1 MTVSRSPG
9 TDDEQSSANRASEQ
23 QSPTLLG
30 ALLDGVN
37 LSNKHQRIAH
47 FLQSNPHSGAF
58 AGAGEIAATVGVSAA
73 TVVRFAQHLGCAGWP
88 DLQMRLR
95 HEYLGSLMP
104 SEILS
109 ARTTGPNH
117 DVFQDALRSDIQNL
131 HTCLATIDPDEVGRI
146 AELIARSR
154 ETVIISSGSYSAA
167 GLVLSHLAQVM
178 GHRVRLE
185 SHGGPELLASLGLLD
200 ERDCVIGISFW
211 RVARAVTLG
220 LASAQ
225 RRGIPTVGIADSI
238 ASPVMRDVDHRLVV
252 PTDGVSFFQSVTA
265 SVSVIYGLLAALQQV
280 GGEPTAAA
288 IRHAESIYQDLDIL
302 HH

>member
-1 MTVSRSPG
+1 MTILRDP
-9 TDDEQSSANRASEQ
+9 TDGQPEAHRPEEQ
-23 QSPTLLG
+23 QTLTLLS
-30 ALLDGVN
+30 ALLNGVE
-37 LSNKHQRIAH
+37 LSNKHQRIAQ
-47 FLQSNPHSGAF
+47 FLQSNPHSSAF
-58 AGAGEIAATVGVSAA
+58 AGAGEIASAVGVSAA
-73 TVVRFAQHLGCAGWP
+73 TVVRLAQRLGCTGWP

-95 HEYLGSLMP
+95 HEYLDSLMP

-109 ARTTGPNH
+109 ARTTEPNH
-117 DVFQDALRSDIQNL
+117 DVFQDALRGDLQNL
-131 HTCLATIDPDEVGRI
+131 HTCLATVDPNEVGRI

-167 GLVLSHLAQVM
+167 GLVLSHLAQIM
-178 GHRVRLE
+178 GYRIRLE
-185 SHGGPELLASLGLLD
+185 SHSGPELLASLALLD
-200 ERDCVIGISFW
+200 KRDCVIGISFW
-211 RVARAVTLG
+211 RVARAVPLG

-238 ASPVMRDVDHRLVV
+238 VSPVMNGVDHKLVV

-265 SVSVIYGLLAALQQV
+265 SVSVIYGLLALLQQA

-288 IRHAESIYQDLDIL
+288 IRRAESIYEDLGIL